1 MSKSRGT
8 GVDPFEMVDEF
19 GADAVRYYLVR
30 EIPFDQDGVFSW
42 ESFYNR
48 YNADLANDLGNL
60 VQRTTSMVS
69 RYFDG
74 VLPAPG
80 DATSLDESLREVA
93 QHAVEG
99 AERGLESWDLDAALD
114 SIWTLVTRAN
124 QYIEENAPWVLAK
137 DADQRERLGSVLYN
151 VTEAVRILAVLLG
164 PYVPQTADTI
174 LERLGEPPLDAG
186 AWERGLG
193 WGGLTS
199 DRSISTGKPLFPR
212 LEVPEFSEST

>member
-1 MSKSRGT
+1 MFRGEKMSKTRGT

-30 EIPFDQDGVFSW
+30 EIPFDQDGIFSW

-80 DATSLDESLREVA
+80 AETALDTSLREVA
-93 QHAVEG
+93 QSAGAG

-124 QYIEENAPWVLAK
+124 RYIEENAPGNSPKNPIGA
-137 DADQRERLGSVLYN
+137 S
-151 VTEAVRILAVLLG
+151 
-164 PYVPQTADTI
+164 
-174 LERLGEPPLDAG
+174 
-186 AWERGLG
+186 AWEQYSTTLPKRCASWLFYSAPIFRKRR
-193 WGGLTS
+193 TS
-199 DRSISTGKPLFPR
+199 YWN
-212 LEVPEFSEST
+212 E